1 MGYEAIRLQRPLA
14 VDDIVSV
21 HYFEYSSN
29 YYFEG
34 ERHDFWEFLYVDK
47 GELDVRA
54 GDVVQHLK
62 KGQIIFHKPGE
73 FHALSANGVVAP
85 NLVVVGFVCHGEAMR
100 FFENRVLSVGDSG
113 RALLARIVEEGEAA
127 FSTPLNDPQT
137 MQLAR
142 REGAPFGAEQL
153 IGSSIEQLLI
163 GFIRRGADEA
173 AAAAKPTSLIRERTQ
188 QEFIDRVSKYLE
200 DNIAKR
206 LPLSDICRDNLVGRS
221 YLQKIF
227 REKTGG
233 GAMEYFGTLKID
245 AAKRMI
251 REGTHNF
258 TEIAVLLG
266 YNSIHYFSRHFK
278 KVTGMTPSEYASSV
292 KILATKNRTE

>member
-1 MGYEAIRLQRPLA
+1 M
-14 VDDIVSV
+14 
-21 HYFEYSSN
+21 
-29 YYFEG
+29 
-34 ERHDFWEFLYVDK
+34 
-47 GELDVRA
+47 
-54 GDVVQHLK
+54 
-62 KGQIIFHKPGE
+62 
-73 FHALSANGVVAP
+73 
-85 NLVVVGFVCHGEAMR
+85 
-100 FFENRVLSVGDSG
+100 SVGDSG

-127 FSTPLNDPQT
+127 FSTPAQRPADHAAGPAGGAAL
-137 MQLAR
+137 R
-142 REGAPFGAEQL
+142 RRAV

-188 QEFIDRVSKYLE
+188 QEFIDRVSQYLE

-206 LPLSDICRDNLVGRS
+206 LTLSDICRDNLVGRS

-258 TEIAVLLG
+258 TEIAALLG

-278 KVTGMTPSEYASSV
+278 NVTGMTPSEYASASKFWPPKTV
-292 KILATKNRTE
+292 RNEFFAIVDVCANIRDSCGLA

>member
-1 MGYEAIRLQRPLA
+1 M
-14 VDDIVSV
+14 
-21 HYFEYSSN
+21 
-29 YYFEG
+29 
-34 ERHDFWEFLYVDK
+34 
-47 GELDVRA
+47 
-54 GDVVQHLK
+54 
-62 KGQIIFHKPGE
+62 
-73 FHALSANGVVAP
+73 
-85 NLVVVGFVCHGEAMR
+85 
-100 FFENRVLSVGDSG
+100 SVGDSG

-142 REGAPFGAEQL
+142 REDAPFGAEQL

-206 LPLSDICRDNLVGRS
+206 LTLSDICRDNLVGRS

-251 REGTHNF
+251 REART
-258 TEIAVLLG
+258 ISPRSPRCWA
-266 YNSIHYFSRHFK
+266 I
-278 KVTGMTPSEYASSV
+278 TPSTISPAIS
-292 KILATKNRTE
+292 KRLRA

>member
-100 FFENRVLSVGDSG
+100 FFENRVLSVGDTVSIVG
-113 RALLARIVEEGEAA
+113 KKTGQRRDAVVSALNRFDAEREMFCDANVATPGAGAHVQLLLAGVGKKEVE
-127 FSTPLNDPQT
+127 TDDT
-137 MQLAR
+137 
-142 REGAPFGAEQL
+142 
-153 IGSSIEQLLI
+153 
-163 GFIRRGADEA
+163 
-173 AAAAKPTSLIRERTQ
+173 
-188 QEFIDRVSKYLE
+188 V
-200 DNIAKR
+200 
-206 LPLSDICRDNLVGRS
+206 VGR
-221 YLQKIF
+221 
-227 REKTGG
+227 
-233 GAMEYFGTLKID
+233 
-245 AAKRMI
+245 
-251 REGTHNF
+251 
-258 TEIAVLLG
+258 
-266 YNSIHYFSRHFK
+266 
-278 KVTGMTPSEYASSV
+278 
-292 KILATKNRTE
+292 

>member
-100 FFENRVLSVGDSG
+100 FFENRVLSVGDSS

-137 MQLAR
+137 CLLYTSPSPRDGLLSRM
-142 REGAPFGAEQL
+142 P
-153 IGSSIEQLLI
+153 SS
-163 GFIRRGADEA
+163 A
-173 AAAAKPTSLIRERTQ
+173 
-188 QEFIDRVSKYLE
+188 
-200 DNIAKR
+200 
-206 LPLSDICRDNLVGRS
+206 
-221 YLQKIF
+221 
-227 REKTGG
+227 
-233 GAMEYFGTLKID
+233 
-245 AAKRMI
+245 
-251 REGTHNF
+251 
-258 TEIAVLLG
+258 
-266 YNSIHYFSRHFK
+266 
-278 KVTGMTPSEYASSV
+278 
-292 KILATKNRTE
+292 

>member
-142 REGAPFGAEQL
+142 REDAPFGAEQL

-173 AAAAKPTSLIRERTQ
+173 CLLYTSRC
-188 QEFIDRVSKYLE
+188 V
-200 DNIAKR
+200 
-206 LPLSDICRDNLVGRS
+206 
-221 YLQKIF
+221 
-227 REKTGG
+227 
-233 GAMEYFGTLKID
+233 
-245 AAKRMI
+245 
-251 REGTHNF
+251 
-258 TEIAVLLG
+258 
-266 YNSIHYFSRHFK
+266 
-278 KVTGMTPSEYASSV
+278 
-292 KILATKNRTE
+292 

>member
-1 MGYEAIRLQRPLA
+1 
-14 VDDIVSV
+14 
-21 HYFEYSSN
+21 
-29 YYFEG
+29 
-34 ERHDFWEFLYVDK
+34 
-47 GELDVRA
+47 
-54 GDVVQHLK
+54 
-62 KGQIIFHKPGE
+62 
-73 FHALSANGVVAP
+73 
-85 NLVVVGFVCHGEAMR
+85 
-100 FFENRVLSVGDSG
+100 
-113 RALLARIVEEGEAA
+113 
-127 FSTPLNDPQT
+127 

-142 REGAPFGAEQL
+142 REDAPFGAEQL

-173 AAAAKPTSLIRERTQ
+173 AAAAKPTSLIRDRTQ
-188 QEFIDRVSKYLE
+188 QEFIDRVSQYLE

-206 LPLSDICRDNLVGRS
+206 LTLSDICRDNLVGRS

-258 TEIAVLLG
+258 TEIAALLG

>member
-142 REGAPFGAEQL
+142 REDAPFGAEQL

-188 QEFIDRVSKYLE
+188 QEFIDRVSQYLE

-206 LPLSDICRDNLVGRS
+206 LTLSDICRDNLVGRS

-233 GAMEYFGTLKID
+233 GAAGL
-245 AAKRMI
+245 
-251 REGTHNF
+251 
-258 TEIAVLLG
+258 
-266 YNSIHYFSRHFK
+266 
-278 KVTGMTPSEYASSV
+278 
-292 KILATKNRTE
+292 

>member
-142 REGAPFGAEQL
+142 REDAPFGAEQL

-188 QEFIDRVSKYLE
+188 
-200 DNIAKR
+200 
-206 LPLSDICRDNLVGRS
+206 
-221 YLQKIF
+221 IF

-258 TEIAVLLG
+258 TEIAALLG

>member
-1 MGYEAIRLQRPLA
+1 MLWW
-14 VDDIVSV
+14 V
-21 HYFEYSSN
+21 
-29 YYFEG
+29 
-34 ERHDFWEFLYVDK
+34 
-47 GELDVRA
+47 
-54 GDVVQHLK
+54 
-62 KGQIIFHKPGE
+62 
-73 FHALSANGVVAP
+73 LSATARP
-85 NLVVVGFVCHGEAMR
+85 CD

-200 DNIAKR
+200 DNIAKTPDALGY
-206 LPLSDICRDNLVGRS
+206 LPGQSGGPQLSAKDLPG
-221 YLQKIF
+221 
-227 REKTGG
+227 EKTGG

-258 TEIAVLLG
+258 TEIAALLG

-292 KILATKNRTE
+292 ENSGHPKNRTE